1 MASIAYGRIVSVAKW
16 MSRSLGVRH
25 QRRARV
31 AAAITS
37 AIALLAAILAV
48 ETARKRPRYQ
58 HAVELPGLSRL
69 FGHALMLRSA
79 YDNFHDA
86 IFTIFR
92 HQLDRGQGFT
102 AHLTI
107 PFAQPRYLTVDPRN
121 VEHVLKTKFDNYI
134 KGPGFIDHQH
144 ALLGGGIFNTDG
156 DAWRVQR
163 KAASMIFSVRN
174 FRDHMLH
181 VFSRHARTLVDKI
194 DDVAAKGTVVD
205 LHDWF
210 HRFTLD
216 GMAEIA
222 FGSSIDSLTADAPLP
237 FAVAFDRAQ
246 AITNKRMIMGI
257 TQRRITEWLNGDGK
271 RLRKYV
277 QTTDEFAYRLIAKR
291 RADPDAETAND
302 LLARFLAM
310 KKPGSTQGYSDQELR
325 DMIINF
331 IIAGRDTTA
340 QALSWTIFELTQHPC
355 VVTAM
360 RTEIAR
366 VLPTLTTDENDIGYD
381 ALTRD
386 LVYARAVFSEALR
399 LHPSVPEELKFAVQN
414 DVLPDGTPVRAG
426 EGVQWSPYTMGRLTE
441 LWGHDALEFKPERWI
456 GEDVQQ
462 PGPYKY
468 PVFNAGP
475 RTCLGQQMAYLE
487 GVACLVKLVAKF
499 DFEVVDSNE
508 VTFGMALTLP
518 MRDGLKVRVRR
529 HVTLGQMVV

>member
-1 MASIAYGRIVSVAKW
+1 MSSNASRLA
-16 MSRSLGVRH
+16 SLVRWLNHLLAVRH
-25 QRRARV
+25 QRGARV
-31 AAAITS
+31 AAVIAGTV
-37 AIALLAAILAV
+37 ALLAAILVA
-48 ETARKRPRYQ
+48 ETARKRPRYH

-69 FGHALMLRSA
+69 FGHALMLGNA
-79 YDNFHDA
+79 YDTLHDV
-86 IFTIFR
+86 IFNIFR
-92 HQLDRGQGFT
+92 DQLDRGQGLT

-107 PFAQPRYLTVDPRN
+107 PFAQPRYITVDPRN

-163 KAASMIFSVRN
+163 KAASQIFSVRN

-181 VFSRHARTLVDKI
+181 VFSRHARTLVDKL
-194 DDVAAKGTVVD
+194 DDAAAKGTVVD

-222 FGSSIDSLTADAPLP
+222 FGSPIDSLKAVAPLP

-246 AITNKRMIMGI
+246 AITNKRMIMGV
-257 TQRRITEWLNGDGK
+257 TQRQIA

-291 RADPDAETAND
+291 RADPDAGTAND

-340 QALSWTIFELTQHPC
+340 QALSWTIFELAQHPR
-355 VVTAM
+355 VIAAM
-360 RTEIAR
+360 RDEIAR
-366 VLPTLTTDENDIGYD
+366 VLPTLAADENVIDYD

-386 LVYARAVFSEALR
+386 LVYARAVLSEALR
-399 LHPSVPEELKFAVQN
+399 LHPSVPEELKFAVQS

-441 LWGHDALEFKPERWI
+441 LWGGDALEFKPERWI

-468 PVFNAGP
+468 PIFNAGP

-487 GVACLVKLVAKF
+487 GVACLVKLVSKF
-499 DFEVVDSNE
+499 DFEVVDPSE
-508 VTFGMALTLP
+508 ITYGMALTLP
-518 MRDGLKVRVRR
+518 MRDGLKVRVQRYIPLAQT
-529 HVTLGQMVV
+529 VA

>member
-1 MASIAYGRIVSVAKW
+1 MSSSVHRLASLVRWLHHFLAD
-16 MSRSLGVRH
+16 RH
-25 QRRARV
+25 QRGARV
-31 AAAITS
+31 AAAIAGT
-37 AIALLAAILAV
+37 IALLSAILGV

-69 FGHALMLRSA
+69 FGHALMLGNA
-79 YDNFHDA
+79 YDAFHDA
-86 IFTIFR
+86 IFHIFR
-92 HQLDRGQGFT
+92 AQLDRGHGFT

-156 DAWRVQR
+156 NAWRVQR

-181 VFSRHARTLVDKI
+181 VFDRHARTLVDKL
-194 DDVAAKGTVVD
+194 DDAATKRTVVD
-205 LHDWF
+205 LHEWF

-222 FGSSIDSLTADAPLP
+222 FGSPIDSLKADAPLQ

-246 AITNKRMIMGI
+246 AITNKRMIMGVM
-257 TQRRITEWLNGDGK
+257 QRRITEWLNGDGE

-291 RADPDAETAND
+291 RADSDSGTAND

-310 KKPGSTQGYSDQELR
+310 KKPGSKQGYSDQELR

-340 QALSWTIFELTQHPC
+340 QALSWTIFELTQHPH
-355 VVTAM
+355 VVAAM
-360 RTEIAR
+360 RAEIAR
-366 VLPTLTTDENDIGYD
+366 VLPTLASDENGIDYD

-399 LHPSVPEELKFAVQN
+399 LHPSVPEELKFAVQS
-414 DVLPDGTPVRAG
+414 DVLPDGTTVRAG

-456 GEDVQQ
+456 REDVQQ

-499 DFEVVDSNE
+499 DFDVVDPSEVVY
-508 VTFGMALTLP
+508 GMALTLP
-518 MRDGLKVRVRR
+518 MRDGLRVRVRR
-529 HVTLGQMVV
+529 HVPLAQTVV